1 MLVSTA
7 EKIQVLAGM
16 ADDFLSFRPRV
27 ELTYT
32 TTTTDSARSLANRA
46 QLKSLASTIRSG
58 GAGVKVPGMIKLA
71 FDTRRVNQ
79 DEERNPRS
87 NLQYWHRQDPFV
99 SPELQIRIDRLARM
113 LLPLQEIKTLYSND
127 SNWHTSY
134 VRKLAEDF
142 ERILRVREAD
152 SDIVESQISYLEQL
166 LNVRYQLTTERL
178 DKVSAEEFKSAVM
191 MKDED
196 LLKVGMRRHQS
207 TKEATMTKDG
217 LDGQTGQS
225 IINAIFGNNQIRRDG
240 EKTVT
245 RTITISI
252 TDTVGD

>member
-7 EKIQVLAGM
+7 EKVQVLAGM
-16 ADDFLSFRPRV
+16 ADDFLSFRPPAI
-27 ELTYT
+27 LQYT
-32 TTTTDSARSLANRA
+32 TVTTDSAIPLAYRA
-46 QLKSLASTIRSG
+46 QLKSLASNVGMGRGGVNPSG
-58 GAGVKVPGMIKLA
+58 IIKLA
-71 FDTRRVNQ
+71 FDTRRINQ

-87 NLQYWHRQDPFV
+87 NLQYWHRQDPFIT
-99 SPELQIRIDRLARM
+99 PELQIRIDRLAAVM
-113 LLPLQEIKTLYSND
+113 VPLQEIKSAYSAD
-127 SNWHTSY
+127 PNWHSSY

-191 MKDED
+191 TKDED
-196 LLKVGMRRHQS
+196 LLKVGMRRHQPI
-207 TKEATMTKDG
+207 KEATITKDG
-217 LDGQTGQS
+217 LDTQTGQS